1 MYVCIYIQRYISKL
15 KLSISKEV
23 ASGVFRALSNP
34 DLKLVQFADYVQNTS
49 AILKGSV
56 AQKATFICKVCSSD
70 STRVDVI
77 QLRSLLLWF
86 LKILLTSECAKTV
99 FPQSSFFK
107 ASSDGSQLILLYM
120 FESLKDDVPA
130 STVVESASCSTVSAQ
145 ALERWLTST
154 PLIVQILETTFAFL
168 FYHQLLK
175 KGKAIPADILLFFGV
190 ELYPDTGRVVPDRL
204 LLPLKVQHPL
214 FKVTMDSDLLD
225 HSSLMLLNS
234 YLPPTIRGRYYPLFS
249 SSKHGESFSTFC
261 KTLVGCAGPTLVVVR
276 DEDNHVFGGFASI
289 PWKFDPNFTGMY
301 VFVCICRTM
310 GEKTFIYILVRVVLR
325 RKKSGAVM
333 HPRFK

>member
-1 MYVCIYIQRYISKL
+1 M
-15 KLSISKEV
+15 
-23 ASGVFRALSNP
+23 FRALSNP
-34 DLKLVQFADYVQNTS
+34 DLKLVQFADFVQNTS
-49 AILKGSV
+49 VILKGPVS
-56 AQKATFICKVCSSD
+56 QKALFICKVCSSD
-70 STRVDVI
+70 SSRVDVI

-120 FESLKDDVPA
+120 FESLKDDAPA
-130 STVVESASCSTVSAQ
+130 STVVESASNTTVSVQ
-145 ALERWLTST
+145 ALERWLTSM
-154 PLIVQILETTFAFL
+154 PLVIQIVETIFAFI

-175 KGKAIPADILLFFGV
+175 KGKAIPADILSFFGV

-214 FKVTMDSDLLD
+214 FKVAMDSDILD

-234 YLPPTIRGRYYPLFS
+234 YIPPTIRGRYYPLFS

-261 KTLVGCAGPTLVVVR
+261 KVLVGCGGPTLVVVK
-276 DEDNHVFGGFASI
+276 DEDNHVFGGFSSV
-289 PWKFDPNFTGMY
+289 PWKFDPNFTGTCKYMCACVGKSYVHCAPLQRALAVKY
-301 VFVCICRTM
+301 VFINAVFHCR
-310 GEKTFIYILVRVVLR
+310 Y
-325 RKKSGAVM
+325 
-333 HPRFK
+333 